1 MLSENPI
8 NFLSDDNNF
17 NSTSIASILKECPLG
32 FVDIGARGGAHDVVF
47 DIARYTSVLA
57 FEPDQIEYNRLIL
70 TEAVSKSWA
79 SFNLKPLALGAARET
94 ANLHLL
100 VEPNNNSLLAPNSIF
115 VERYNM
121 AKWMEVGLE
130 PIQTVTLDSVIFDST
145 VSGANFGEFIK
156 LDTQGTEFDILLG
169 ASRTLSEKCVAIV
182 TEVSFCQLYKNQKL
196 FSDVEQ
202 LLRRYGFAFY
212 GFRSMH
218 TRSCKFL
225 DKRTHATSERSIY
238 ADAVFFK
245 DPLQGSGF
253 VDLNERQQKILFLTA
268 TLLRYYDFAL
278 ELPKRTWLRGK
289 DGDEYDHI
297 QRLVMNL
304 ARLPFESTLSSLDR
318 LSKDVHQSPEL
329 ANVLVGAFVDSRRVL
344 NNYDDILKV
353 SPLPR
358 NLKAD
363 ESRL

>member
-1 MLSENPI
+1 MLSKLPLNS
-8 NFLSDDNNF
+8 LSDDKDF
-17 NSTSIASILKECPLG
+17 NSTSIAGILKQCPLG

-57 FEPDQIEYNRLIL
+57 FEPDQTEYDRLML
-70 TEAVSKSWA
+70 TEAVSKPWA
-79 SFNLKPLALGAARET
+79 SFNLKALALGAASET

-100 VEPNNNSLLAPNSIF
+100 TEPNNNSLLAPNSIL

-121 AKWMEVGLE
+121 AKWMEVGLV
-130 PIQTVTLDSVIFDST
+130 PIKTVTLDSVIFDST

-169 ASRTLSEKCVAIV
+169 ASRTLSERCVAIV

-218 TRSCKFL
+218 TRSCKLL
-225 DKRTHATSERSIY
+225 DKRTHSTSERSIY
-238 ADAVFFK
+238 ADAVFLK
-245 DPLQGSGF
+245 DPLQGSEF
-253 VDLNERQQKILFLTA
+253 VDFNERQQKILFLTA
-268 TLLRYYDFAL
+268 TLLQYYDFAL
-278 ELPKRTWLRGK
+278 ELPKKTWLRGK
-289 DGDEYDHI
+289 NGDEYEHI
-297 QRLVMNL
+297 QGLIMNR
-304 ARLPFESTLSSLDR
+304 ARLPLESTLSSLDQ
-318 LSKDVHQSPEL
+318 LSKEVHESPEL
-329 ANVLVGAFVDSRRVL
+329 ANVLVGAFVDRRRML
-344 NNYDDILKV
+344 NNYDDVLNV

-358 NLKAD
+358 SLKAD
-363 ESRL
+363 ES